1 VFEPRRCLVRIV
13 ADPGRS
19 ERKQRTGSSYVNTIK
34 SVPQHSDSLRIG
46 AVLSFG
52 HRMMLRTEGSV
63 STIGSVSVLRTKS
76 ERQVERVYLCHL
88 KRLTHTGLSGDS
100 KHLF

>member
-1 VFEPRRCLVRIV
+1 MFEPRRCLVRVV

-19 ERKQRTGSSYVNTIK
+19 EGKQKTGSSYVNTIK
-34 SVPQHSDSLRIG
+34 SVPQRSDSLRIG
-46 AVLSFG
+46 AVLGFG

-76 ERQVERVYLCHL
+76 KMKVEMVYLYHL
-88 KRLTHTGLSGDS
+88 KSLTHTGPNGDS
-100 KHLF
+100 KHIF